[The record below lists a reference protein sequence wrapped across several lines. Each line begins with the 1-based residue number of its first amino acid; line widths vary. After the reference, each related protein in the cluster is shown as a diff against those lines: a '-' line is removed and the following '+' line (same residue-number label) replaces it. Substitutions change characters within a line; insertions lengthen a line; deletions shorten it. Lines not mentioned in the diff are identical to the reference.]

1 MTAPTFEILINWTAA
16 EGFHRE
22 ARPGDAVN
30 LFPATFPNYEAISG
44 ATLFVSRLPHTR
56 TDRMRY
62 GRSDYLQV
70 LTTAGNPN
78 AGVTLGKNGVTYSLG
93 AQAAGTYSG
102 VVWVRHVISSATSML
117 LRLRSSAGILA
128 TTTFTSS
135 AEWQRVAVTGVLGS
149 SLPLYLEVVKNG
161 AAVNLNFDIAGEMIV
176 AGGTAPAGFN
186 NGALTRYDNVTAWA
200 KAATWNCGFR
210 QQYRHV
216 SDVGRASFLLR
227 DDDGIFSPERTDS
240 PLYGSLLPGRFVA
253 VVGADAVLSDD
264 VVMWWGITQGFRPNA
279 DVGEVAE
286 CRIEAVDLRGMA
298 HGKTIR
304 APLQIDKT
312 AHQIIWTVNSLLQL
326 PAGELDA
333 GQPLPPSE
341 YWEEVYPYGLDAAN
355 KDEADAIRIIAD
367 CAGAVQ
373 GKFLYNARQFY
384 TNDYTFKFVHDLT
397 TSSIGIA
404 LDSSRLQPGTRYQF
418 GESIVNDSTVVAR
431 KRKISTA
438 TNKVLYDIE
447 EAITLEPNETQVLR
461 ARFKDNDLEDDKT
474 VSGTDIYLEYTA
486 DAGVTAT
493 LTEEY
498 ASAADVTIVNG
509 TSAEK
514 TVSALKIR
522 GKKLTSWAETEHR
535 ATDATSLDV
544 HGVRAELLDYR
555 LPQNRKLAQR
565 TADYRV
571 GRFGT
576 AFGEITSVTLKT
588 LEGDDDL
595 RAAMLEMGV
604 FDTVSIDVSARNGH
618 SANYTIVGEE
628 HRLDSGLGA
637 WTVTWTVEKIHPF
650 TILDDAVYGELDAG
664 NVLSFY

>member
-1 MTAPTFEILINWTAA
+1 MTVPTFDILINWTAA
-16 EGFHRE
+16 QGFHRE

-30 LFPATFPNYEAISG
+30 LFPATSGIAREELNG
-44 ATLFVSRLPHTR
+44 ATLAEGTESSFLHTQ
-56 TDRMRY
+56 TDRMRFGKRNY
-62 GRSDYLQV
+62 ARV
-70 LTTAGNPN
+70 TTGTHVS
-78 AGVTLGKNGVTYSLG
+78 AGVNIGKFGVTYTLS
-93 AQAAGTYSG
+93 AQPAGTYSG
-102 VVWVRHVISSATSML
+102 VVWVKGGGPML

-128 TTTFTSS
+128 TTTFTGT
-135 AEWQRVAVTGVLGS
+135 ADYQRVAVTGVLGS
-149 SLPLYLEVVKNG
+149 SLPLYLELAKDSDATNRV
-161 AAVNLNFDIAGEMIV
+161 LEIAGEMIV

-227 DDDGIFSPERTDS
+227 DDDGIFSPERADS

-253 VVGADAVLSDD
+253 VVGSDAVLSDD
-264 VVMWWGITQGFRPNA
+264 EVMWWGITEGFRPNA

-298 HGKTIR
+298 QGKTIR
-304 APLQIDKT
+304 APLQIGKT
-312 AHQIIWTVNSLLQL
+312 AQQIIWYVNTLLQL
-326 PAGELDA
+326 PSGNLDSGSA
-333 GQPLPPSE
+333 SPSAV
-341 YWEEVYPYGLDAAN
+341 YWEEVYAYALDASN
-355 KDEADAIRIIAD
+355 KDESDAIRIIAD

-384 TNDYTFKFVHDLT
+384 TNNFTFKFAHDLT

-418 GESIVNDSTVVAR
+418 GESIINDSTVVAR

-438 TNKVLYDIE
+438 TDKVLYDIE
-447 EAITLEPNETQVLR
+447 EAITLEPNETRVLR
-461 ARFKDNDLEDDKT
+461 SRFKDNDLEDEKT

-486 DAGVTAT
+486 DAGVTAAIT
-493 LTEEY
+493 GTY
-498 ASAADVTIVNG
+498 ASAADVTIVNS

-514 TVSALKIR
+514 TVSALQIL
-522 GKKLTSWAETEHR
+522 GKKITSWAETEHR
-535 ATDATSLDV
+535 ATDATSLDTY
-544 HGVRAELLDYR
+544 GVRAELLDYR

-565 TADYRV
+565 TAEYRV

-595 RAAMLEMGV
+595 RAAMLELGV

-650 TILDDAVYGELDAG
+650 AILDDAVYGKLDAG